1 MNLQKVRPLVSAV
14 MPVYNCA
21 PYLEEAIWSIRRQT
35 FTDFEFIIVNDG
47 SIDDSP
53 AIIRRHAAADSRIVV
68 IDQPNRGLAPAI
80 NSGVSAARGKYIARM
95 DGDDIAWPERFVRQV
110 SELDKNPEL
119 AVVGGRAQ
127 LCCPA
132 GLILGVEY
140 GRLTSHEAI
149 EEALLRASSP
159 IVHPAA
165 TMRADA
171 VQAVGGYRDE
181 YSTVEDLDLFLRLAR
196 VGRLGNVPEV
206 VLTYRQHLGSTRYTD
221 SSIQMERATKAVK
234 EGYAARG
241 IPLPEGFKPDWPST
255 SPVVT
260 LRRWAKNALS
270 HGRLDLARVYIWQAL
285 RFRPISPRTW
295 KRAMEVVLGGISR
308 RH

>member
-1 MNLQKVRPLVSAV
+1 MNVQKVRPLVSVV

-35 FTDFEFIIVNDG
+35 FTDLEFIIVNDG

-53 AIIRRHAAADSRIVV
+53 AIIRRHAAADSRIVL

-95 DGDDIAWPERFVRQV
+95 DGDDIAWPERFARQL
-110 SELDKNPEL
+110 SELDKDPDL
-119 AVVGGRAQ
+119 MVVGGRVR

-132 GLILGVEY
+132 GLSLGVEY
-140 GRLTSHEAI
+140 GDTTSHEAI
-149 EEALLRASSP
+149 EEALLRARSP

-171 VQAVGGYRDE
+171 VQAVGGYRNE

-234 EGYAARG
+234 EGHAARG

-255 SPVVT
+255 SPVAT

-270 HGRLDLARVYIWQAL
+270 HGRLDLARVYTWQAL
-285 RFRPISPRTW
+285 RFQPISPRTW
-295 KRAMEVVLGGISR
+295 KRAMEVMLGGISR
-308 RH
+308 RG